1 MFSRTSFTNAPMSV
15 AISLC
20 TPVTP
25 MDDAMHTSFAQVM
38 NTMGTDTTFR
48 SSFTIS
54 NILSVVTPP
63 MSARVGGMDHR
74 VLGGGIGKGD

>member
-1 MFSRTSFTNAPMSV
+1 MFSHTSFTTVPMSV
-15 AISLC
+15 VISLR

-25 MDDAMHTSFAQVM
+25 MDDTMYTSFAQVM
-38 NTMGTDTTFR
+38 NTMGTDTSFR

-54 NILSVVTPP
+54 IILSVVTPP

-74 VLGGGIGKGD
+74 VLGGRIGKGE